1 MLGYR
6 SQSITQKSIMKL
18 NLDELNVLIQIA
30 DSGSFVQAAERL
42 QQEPSAISRL
52 MKRLEQKLE
61 VTLINRT
68 TRRLQLTDE
77 GELLLRHAR
86 AILDSVH
93 AAQEALKPHDTP
105 SGVLRVSASEP
116 FLQHAIVPHLAEF
129 IETYPKMQLELH
141 SSGQLVDLVQQR
153 IDVALRHGELTDST
167 LHARL
172 LGHSQIRVLA
182 SPDYLKNHSPIVHT
196 EDLAAHRTLGFIKT
210 ASLNTWPLKHSQG
223 EGYPIT
229 PSISA
234 NNGEVLL
241 QLAIAGAGVVSLA
254 DFLTRTAVANGQLI
268 PILTHATVPQRQ
280 AIHAVYYRSAALAA
294 RVSCFLDFI
303 QPRLGLSD

>member
-1 MLGYR
+1 MNL
-6 SQSITQKSIMKL
+6 T
-18 NLDELNVLIQIA
+18 LDELNTLIQIA

-42 QQEPSAISRL
+42 EQEPSAISRL

-116 FLQHAIVPHLAEF
+116 FMQHAIVPHLAEF
-129 IETYPKMQLELH
+129 GELFPKMSLELH

-153 IDVALRHGELTDST
+153 IDVAIRHGELTDST

-172 LGHSQIRVLA
+172 LGHSHIRVLA
-182 SPDYLKNHSPIVHT
+182 SPDYLQKHPAIHHP
-196 EDLAAHRTLGFIKT
+196 EDLAQHRTLGFLQP
-210 ASLNTWPLKHSQG
+210 SHLNIWPLKHAQG
-223 EGYPIT
+223 EGLTIT

-254 DFLTRTAVANGQLI
+254 DFLTLDAVHKKQLV
-268 PILTHATVPQRQ
+268 PILQNATLLRPQ

-303 QPRLGLSD
+303 QPRLHLKN